1 MKKSNQTL
9 IATIARSLRSSMA
22 AATLG
27 AGALTLSSAALAV
40 DFAGDRIEM
49 VMPFKEGGGSDT
61 WGRFYA
67 PLVAEQ
73 MPGGPVM
80 VVKNI
85 PGGGSTSGANQFQLR
100 AKPDGRDVLASSAS
114 TMFPYIL
121 GDSRVRYDYKDW
133 AAVLASPTGGVVYVS
148 ADLGIDSVADIAKL
162 KGQDLKFASQGA
174 TSMDLVTLL
183 ALDLLDMDV
192 KAVFGMKGRGEG
204 RLAFERGEVN
214 IDAQTTSAFIKK
226 VQPLVDEG
234 KAIPLFSYGV
244 LGKDGKIKRDPN
256 FPNLPHFAEAYELVH
271 GQAPD
276 NEAFRA
282 WKSFFIAGYAAQK
295 GLFLPKGTPEEV
307 VQAYSDAVAKVI
319 AKPGFESDAEDVLG
333 NYEQAVGG
341 DAQMMFAEALKIDDA
356 ARAWIIDWLNSRY
369 SAGLEASA
377 D

>member
-1 MKKSNQTL
+1 
-9 IATIARSLRSSMA
+9 
-22 AATLG
+22 
-27 AGALTLSSAALAV
+27 
-40 DFAGDRIEM
+40 
-49 VMPFKEGGGSDT
+49 
-61 WGRFYA
+61 
-67 PLVAEQ
+67 
-73 MPGGPVM
+73 
-80 VVKNI
+80 
-85 PGGGSTSGANQFQLR
+85 
-100 AKPDGRDVLASSAS
+100 
-114 TMFPYIL
+114 
-121 GDSRVRYDYKDW
+121 
-133 AAVLASPTGGVVYVS
+133 
-148 ADLGIDSVADIAKL
+148 
-162 KGQDLKFASQGA
+162 
-174 TSMDLVTLL
+174 MDLVTLL

>member
-9 IATIARSLRSSMA
+9 IANVARSLRTSIA

-27 AGALTLSSAALAV
+27 AGALALSSAALAV

-73 MPGGPVM
+73 LPGGPVM

-256 FPNLPHFAEAYELVH
+256 FPNLPHFVEAYEMVH
-271 GQAPD
+271 GQAP
-276 NEAFRA
+276 NSEAFRA

-295 GLFLPKGTPEEV
+295 GLFLPKGTPDEV
-307 VQAYSDAVAKVI
+307 VQAYSEAVAKVV
-319 AKPGFESDAEDVLG
+319 AKPGFETEADDVLG
-333 NYEQAVGG
+333 NYEQAVGD

-356 ARAWIIDWLNSRY
+356 AKAWIIDWLNSRY
-369 SAGLEASA
+369 SAGL
-377 D
+377 

>member
-1 MKKSNQTL
+1 
-9 IATIARSLRSSMA
+9 
-22 AATLG
+22 
-27 AGALTLSSAALAV
+27 
-40 DFAGDRIEM
+40 
-49 VMPFKEGGGSDT
+49 
-61 WGRFYA
+61 
-67 PLVAEQ
+67 
-73 MPGGPVM
+73 
-80 VVKNI
+80 
-85 PGGGSTSGANQFQLR
+85 
-100 AKPDGRDVLASSAS
+100 
-114 TMFPYIL
+114 MFPYIL

-148 ADLGIDSVADIAKL
+148 ADLGIDSAADIAKL

-256 FPNLPHFAEAYELVH
+256 FPNLPHFVEAYETVH
-271 GQAPD
+271 GEAP
-276 NEAFRA
+276 NSEAFRA

-295 GLFLPKGTPEEV
+295 GLFLPKGTPDEV
-307 VQAYSDAVAKVI
+307 VQAYSEAVAKVI
-319 AKPGFESDAEDVLG
+319 AKPGFETEAEDVLG

-356 ARAWIIDWLNSRY
+356 AKAWIIDWLNSRY
-369 SAGLEASA
+369 SAGLEPNA